1 MKIILLDDIP
11 NLGNRGEVR
20 DVSNGYARNYLIP
33 QRFAMLATP
42 SNLKNITQ
50 IKKRQEVISR
60 KAKADAEAQ
69 TQVIDTLA
77 CSLTRQASEEGR
89 LYGSV
94 TLQDLVAFLSQ
105 NGVHVEKR
113 RVGLDEPI
121 KATGEYSIPIHL
133 HPEVTA
139 QLRVSVSRE

>member
-11 NLGNRGEVR
+11 KLGHRGEAR

-33 QRFAMLATP
+33 QRLALLATP
-42 SNLKNITQ
+42 SNLKNIAQ
-50 IKKRQEVISR
+50 IKKRQEVITR
-60 KAKADAEAQ
+60 KAKADAQSQA
-69 TQVIDTLA
+69 QVIDTLV

-121 KATGEYSIPIHL
+121 KAIGEYSIPISL
-133 HPEVTA
+133 HPEVTV
-139 QLRVSVSRE
+139 QLRVSVSGE

>member
-11 NLGNRGEVR
+11 KLGHRGEAC

-33 QRFAMLATP
+33 QRLALLATP
-42 SNLKNITQ
+42 SNLKNIAQ
-50 IKKRQEVISR
+50 IKKRQEVITR
-60 KAKADAEAQ
+60 KAKADAQSQA
-69 TQVIDTLA
+69 QVIDTLV

-121 KATGEYSIPIHL
+121 KAIGEYSIPISL
-133 HPEVTA
+133 HPEVTVP
-139 QLRVSVSRE
+139 LRVSVSGE